1 MSPMD
6 VHIASASLDGNILT
20 LDFSVSGTIP
30 WKGAEIYAILAD
42 DKTSSNLLRGENSGR
57 TLSHVSV
64 AWTITRVAN
73 LQAATELT
81 IRLPLAGYI
90 QQSSHLGRHLI
101 LFAQAPGFG
110 QVLGVDTLSLSGSG
124 ERRSGELIAGEQMS
138 KSERYSDTNLA
149 YFMLR
154 ATLGLNIC
162 IHGVSRIL
170 QGPGVFANSL
180 VGSFHKTPL
189 PDWSVHL
196 FGLGL
201 PWVEMLLGGLVLF
214 GLSLRLALFGGAFL
228 IFLLTL
234 GSSLLQDW
242 NAAGLQLIYA
252 MIYAGLLAFRA
263 KDCLSVDSLRRI
275 ADLSSATESSL
286 PSAEER

>member
-1 MSPMD
+1 
-6 VHIASASLDGNILT
+6 
-20 LDFSVSGTIP
+20 
-30 WKGAEIYAILAD
+30 
-42 DKTSSNLLRGENSGR
+42 
-57 TLSHVSV
+57 
-64 AWTITRVAN
+64 
-73 LQAATELT
+73 
-81 IRLPLAGYI
+81 
-90 QQSSHLGRHLI
+90 
-101 LFAQAPGFG
+101 
-110 QVLGVDTLSLSGSG
+110 
-124 ERRSGELIAGEQMS
+124 MS
-138 KSERYSDTNLA
+138 KSRTERYSDTNLA

-214 GLSLRLALFGGAFL
+214 GVSLRLALFGGAFL